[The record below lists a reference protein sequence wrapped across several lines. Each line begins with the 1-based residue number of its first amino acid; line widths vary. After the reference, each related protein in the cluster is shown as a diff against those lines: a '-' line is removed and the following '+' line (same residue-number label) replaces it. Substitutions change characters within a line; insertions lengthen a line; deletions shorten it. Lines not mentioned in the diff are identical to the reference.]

1 MPKSK
6 LFWAL
11 MSAFQIIFGL
21 VVFIVTRN
29 VYLDDSFGSGNRP
42 SDIAPISSVE
52 NRQSLD
58 INPAMLRSLMAL
70 EPDSADPAAISM
82 LANEY
87 FEDGRYAQAAEF
99 YEQLLAFGP
108 SNADVHNNLGLTL
121 HYLGRSDE
129 ALAKLGEGVALDP
142 ENQRIWL
149 TLGFVNS
156 ETGNVDEARAAL
168 TTAIRINAAN
178 PVGQSAAKMLA
189 NLAQ

>member
-29 VYLDDSFGSGNRP
+29 IYLDDSFGSGNRP

-58 INPAMLRSLMAL
+58 INPAMLRSLMDL

-87 FEDGRYAQAAEF
+87 FEDGRYAEAAEY

-168 TTAIRINAAN
+168 TTAVRINAAN

>member
-58 INPAMLRSLMAL
+58 INPAMLRSLMDL

-87 FEDGRYAQAAEF
+87 FEDGRYAEAAEF

-108 SNADVHNNLGLTL
+108 SNADVQTI
-121 HYLGRSDE
+121 
-129 ALAKLGEGVALDP
+129 LA
-142 ENQRIWL
+142 
-149 TLGFVNS
+149 
-156 ETGNVDEARAAL
+156 
-168 TTAIRINAAN
+168 
-178 PVGQSAAKMLA
+178 
-189 NLAQ
+189 

>member
-6 LFWAL
+6 LFWVL
-11 MSAFQIIFGL
+11 MSVFQIIFGL

-29 VYLDDSFGSGNRP
+29 VYLDDSLELRSSPASVAPFPSSGTG
-42 SDIAPISSVE
+42 
-52 NRQSLD
+52 QSLD
-58 INPAMLRSLMAL
+58 INPAMLRSLIDL
-70 EPDSADPAAISM
+70 EPDTVNPAAISL

-87 FEDGRYAQAAEF
+87 FEDGRYAEAAES

-121 HYLGRSDE
+121 HYLGRSGE
-129 ALAKLGEGVALDP
+129 ALAELGEGVALDP

-168 TTAIRINAAN
+168 KTAIRINAAN
-178 PVGQSAAKMLA
+178 QIGQSAATMLE
-189 NLAQ
+189 NLDQ

>member
-11 MSAFQIIFGL
+11 MSAFQIFFGL

-29 VYLDDSFGSGNRP
+29 VYLDDSRGPGNRP
-42 SDIAPISSVE
+42 SDIAPFPSAG
-52 NRQSLD
+52 NGQSLD
-58 INPAMLRSLMAL
+58 INPTMLRSLIDL
-70 EPDSADPAAISM
+70 EPGSADPAAISF

-87 FEDGRYAQAAEF
+87 FEDGRYAEAAEL

-129 ALAKLGEGVALDP
+129 ALDRLEEGVALDAT
-142 ENQRIWL
+142 NQRIWL
-149 TLGFVNS
+149 TLGFVSS
-156 ETGNVDEARAAL
+156 ETGSVDEARAAL
-168 TTAIRINAAN
+168 KNAIRIKAGNQI
-178 PVGQSAAKMLA
+178 GQSAAMMLEK
-189 NLAQ
+189 LDQ

>member
-58 INPAMLRSLMAL
+58 INPAMLRSLMDL

-87 FEDGRYAQAAEF
+87 FEDGRYAEAAEF

-156 ETGNVDEARAAL
+156 ETGNVDDARAAL

>member
-58 INPAMLRSLMAL
+58 INPAMLRSLMDL

-87 FEDGRYAQAAEF
+87 FEDGRYAEAAGF
-99 YEQLLAFGP
+99 YEQLIAFGP

-156 ETGNVDEARAAL
+156 ETGNVDDARAAL